1 MLDESFAEEFG
12 SKREREVRESS
23 GRLPPKAKYW
33 LPRDGSAAASALM
46 FLYVCVSECV
56 CVQMKYNY
64 VQAN

>member
-1 MLDESFAEEFG
+1 MKRLGHEEMLESFAEEFG

-46 FLYVCVSECV
+46 FLCVVCV
-56 CVQMKYNY
+56 CVCQ
-64 VQAN
+64 